1 MTTNHTPPS
10 LKRWLEISDVELE
23 YGFNNNTQKRMRRLK
38 LIPFSKVGK
47 KIRYDRVELDKWL
60 EDNKIETA

>member
-1 MTTNHTPPS
+1 MTTKHTPPP
-10 LKRWLEISDVELE
+10 LKRWLEISDVERE
-23 YGFNNNTQKRMRRLK
+23 YGFSNNTQKRMRRLK
-38 LIPFSKVGK
+38 QIPFSKVGK

>member
-1 MTTNHTPPS
+1 MTTNQPNPL
-10 LKRWLEISDVELE
+10 LKRWLTIEDVERE

-47 KIRYDRVELDKWL
+47 KVRYDRLELDKWL
-60 EDNKIETA
+60 EDNRAV